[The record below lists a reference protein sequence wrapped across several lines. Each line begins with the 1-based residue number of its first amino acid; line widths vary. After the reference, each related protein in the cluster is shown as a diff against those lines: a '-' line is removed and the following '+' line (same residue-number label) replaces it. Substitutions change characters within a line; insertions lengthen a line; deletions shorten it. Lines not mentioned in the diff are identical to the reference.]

1 VSCAPT
7 TSHDG
12 AASRGRACGSG
23 VKPVSRVFAMA
34 HADLLERTRRYAYLV
49 TLLFTIYAAW
59 SFLPPRTSHYV
70 TLQMGG
76 HRGVY
81 NSAWVGTVVAIMASV
96 FLSLAGFYI
105 AKGSIERD
113 RDSGVGQIL
122 AATPLRRIDYVL
134 AKFVSHFLLLASMV
148 GVLALVAFAMQWLR
162 AESRAIV
169 PLALLAPF
177 ALITLP
183 VMALTAAITV
193 VFEVVPGLRG
203 GLGNFVYFFFWLF
216 MLIGSSVG
224 GRMHA
229 NPIDPLATSYVI
241 RDMQATCALA
251 FPSYVPERD
260 AYSLGFNFQERAQHA
275 TTFLWHG
282 YAWNAASVALRLGWV
297 VAAAALASLASLYFD
312 RFDDMRAKTTKSKRG
327 KGSVKHAARAPEMAP
342 AAAADGATHDGA
354 TATGVLAHAS
364 VVPAAGL
371 TPPILSF
378 RFLPMLRAEL
388 AILLKGQSRWW
399 YAIAAVILVLS
410 LTIPLA
416 GVRAVVLPIAWI
428 WPVLIWSPM
437 GSRERRA
444 GTDAVLFSAAR
455 PLRRQLP
462 AAYLAGVALAL
473 LMGAGVAVR
482 LMIAGDAGA
491 LLGFGAGAL
500 FIPGFALCAGIW
512 SGGGKLFEILY
523 LLLWYAGP
531 LNHTAEL
538 DFMGSTTAG
547 VSAGVPYVF
556 LGVTAVLLVLACVG
570 RARQLRG

>member
-1 VSCAPT
+1 ML
-7 TSHDG
+7 HEH
-12 AASRGRACGSG
+12 AASRARALGS
-23 VKPVSRVFAMA
+23 VLKPVSRVFALA
-34 HADLLERTRRYAYLV
+34 HADFLERTRRYAYLV
-49 TLLFTIYAAW
+49 TLLITLYAAW

-76 HRGVY
+76 HRGIY
-81 NSAWVGTVVAIMASV
+81 NSAWVGTVVAIMSSV

-113 RDSGVGQIL
+113 RSSGVGQIL
-122 AATPLRRIDYVL
+122 AATPLRRIDYAL
-134 AKFVSHFLLLASMV
+134 AKFVSHFLVLASMV
-148 GVLALVAFAMQWLR
+148 GVLALGALVMQWLR

-177 ALITLP
+177 VLITLP
-183 VMALTAAITV
+183 MMALTAAITV
-193 VFEVVPGLRG
+193 VFEFVPGLRG
-203 GLGNFVYFFFWLF
+203 GLGNVVYFFFWLF
-216 MLIGSSVG
+216 LLLGSSVG

-229 NPIDPLATSYVI
+229 SPIDPLATSYVI

-260 AYSLGFNFQERAQHA
+260 AYSLGFNFQQRAQHA
-275 TTFLWHG
+275 TTFLWRG
-282 YAWNAASVALRLGWV
+282 YAWNAAAVAARLGWV
-297 VAAAALASLASLYFD
+297 VAAAALAALASLLFD
-312 RFDDMRAKTTKSKRG
+312 RFDDSRAKAAKSKRV
-327 KGSVKHAARAPEMAP
+327 KGRAKGAALMSETAP
-342 AAAADGATHDGA
+342 AEVETAPGAAHDGA
-354 TATGVLAHAS
+354 PAMGSPSRTS
-364 VVPAAGL
+364 VVPAAAL

-399 YAIAAVILVLS
+399 YVIAALLLVLS
-410 LTIPLA
+410 LTVPLA

-428 WPVLIWSPM
+428 WPVLIWSGM

-455 PLRRQLP
+455 PMRRQLP
-462 AAYLAGVALAL
+462 AAYLAGVVLAL
-473 LMGAGVAVR
+473 LIGAGVAVR
-482 LMIAGDAGA
+482 LIIAGDLGA
-491 LLGFGAGAL
+491 LVGWSAGAL

-523 LLLWYAGP
+523 LLLWYLGP

-538 DFMGSTTAG
+538 DYMGSTTAG

-556 LGVTAVLLVLACVG
+556 LGVTAVLLVLAGVG